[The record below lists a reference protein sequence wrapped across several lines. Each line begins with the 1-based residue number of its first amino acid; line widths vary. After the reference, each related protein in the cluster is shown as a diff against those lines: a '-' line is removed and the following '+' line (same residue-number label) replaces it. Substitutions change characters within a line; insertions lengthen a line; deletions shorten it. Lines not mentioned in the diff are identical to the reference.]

1 MIIRKGRTARSARSG
16 RVAIGGQMTGWIDR
30 CSRLRSERP
39 ALPQLYVKGGHAFG
53 LRPTESPITR
63 WPQLLAMWLD
73 DARHCF
79 EGESENVGASLF

>member
-1 MIIRKGRTARSARSG
+1 MFQVALRKAG
-16 RVAIGGQMTGWIDR
+16 VAAEMH
-30 CSRLRSERP
+30 
-39 ALPQLYVKGGHAFG
+39 LYVKGGHAFG